1 MSLQGVNVAEDET
14 AKTRDTEL
22 LMQVMEIREEVEEA
36 REEEELVGLKVE
48 NEERIRGSEEKIE
61 EGFKRGDIE
70 GVKQEAVRLRYWVN
84 VKESLDGWEKG
95 KDVMLNH

>member
-1 MSLQGVNVAEDET
+1 
-14 AKTRDTEL
+14 
-22 LMQVMEIREEVEEA
+22 MQVMEIREEVEEA

-48 NEERIRGSEEKIE
+48 NEERIRGSGGKIE

-70 GVKQEAVRLRYWVN
+70 AVKQEAVRLRYWVN

-95 KDVMLNH
+95 KGVMLNH